1 MTSQATSKQCQA
13 AAIAG
18 AMTSKSCAGSRLP
31 PRQQLH
37 VAPDASLADVL
48 AQLRCPALILRGQR
62 GEIRQETAE
71 RMLAVMPQ
79 ARAQTIYG
87 ASHDVFLGP
96 GSEQTLAAIQ
106 LFLFGL
112 DGGDA

>member
-1 MTSQATSKQCQA
+1 
-13 AAIAG
+13 
-18 AMTSKSCAGSRLP
+18 
-31 PRQQLH
+31 
-37 VAPDASLADVL
+37 
-48 AQLRCPALILRGQR
+48 
-62 GEIRQETAE
+62 
-71 RMLAVMPQ
+71 MLATMPR

-112 DGGDA
+112 DGGNALTALSGSRREDLANTWRGRRRCRRRRRWRS

>member
-1 MTSQATSKQCQA
+1 
-13 AAIAG
+13 
-18 AMTSKSCAGSRLP
+18 
-31 PRQQLH
+31 
-37 VAPDASLADVL
+37 
-48 AQLRCPALILRGQR
+48 
-62 GEIRQETAE
+62 
-71 RMLAVMPQ
+71 MLAVIPQ

-112 DGGDA
+112 DGGQA